1 MNEAGTSMLRTR
13 GLGLEIPG
21 RVLLESLDWQI
32 QRGETWALLGRNG
45 SGKSTLLHTLAGV
58 RPLQSGTIELPDQGL
73 FHPAESLSRRTIA
86 RQMALLQQ
94 HTSYSFDATVL
105 QMAMAGRHPHL
116 GAWQQ
121 ESARDFAIARQALK
135 DMDLEGLEQRNV
147 SSLSG
152 GEARR
157 LAFATMLVQETPL
170 LLLDEPSNH
179 LDIGH
184 QIQIMRKL
192 RSLVETGSAE
202 KGRCAALVAIHDL
215 NLAARYCSHVLMLF
229 GDGRYLAGPLDEV
242 LSSKQLSELYN
253 YPIEQLLWDQGR
265 CFLPG

>member
-1 MNEAGTSMLRTR
+1 MSNTCLLRTR
-13 GLGLEIPG
+13 GLGLTIPG
-21 RVLLESLDWQI
+21 RVLLDDFNWQI
-32 QRGETWALLGRNG
+32 QAGECWALLGRNG
-45 SGKSTLLHTLAGV
+45 SGKSTLLHTLAGI
-58 RPLQSGTIELPDQGL
+58 RPAQTGAIELPHEGNLQSVTKL
-73 FHPAESLSRRTIA
+73 PRRTIA

-94 HTSYSFDATVL
+94 HTAYPFDATVE
-105 QMAMAGRHPHL
+105 QMALAGRHPHL

-121 ESARDFAIARQALK
+121 ESAADFAIVGQALD
-135 DMDLEGLEQRNV
+135 DMDLSGLEKRNV

-157 LAFATMLVQETPL
+157 LAFATMLVQQAPL

-179 LDIGH
+179 LDVGH

-192 RSLVETGSAE
+192 RELIEPDNNKKNNS
-202 KGRCAALVAIHDL
+202 AALIAIHDL
-215 NLAARYCSHVLMLF
+215 NLAARFCSHVLMLF
-229 GDGRYLAGPLDEV
+229 GDGRYLAGPLDEI
-242 LSSKQLSELYN
+242 LSSKQLSELYD

>member
-1 MNEAGTSMLRTR
+1 MNNLRHALLRTYK
-13 GLGLEIPG
+13 LGLKIPG
-21 RVLLESLDWQI
+21 RMLLESFDWQI
-32 QRGETWALLGRNG
+32 KPGETWALLGRNG
-45 SGKSTLLHTLAGV
+45 SGKTTLLHTLAGV
-58 RPLQSGTIELPDQGL
+58 RPLQWGAIKLSTSSTRDSL
-73 FHPAESLSRRTIA
+73 HPVESLPRRDIA

-94 HTSYSFDATVL
+94 HTSYPFDATVL
-105 QMAMAGRHPHL
+105 QIVIAGRHPHL

-121 ESARDFAIARQALK
+121 ESAQDYAIARQALQ
-135 DMDLEGLEQRNV
+135 DMDLQGLEQRNV

-157 LAFATMLVQETPL
+157 LAFATLLTQQTPL

-184 QIQIMRKL
+184 QIQIMDKL
-192 RSLVETGSAE
+192 RQLVERE
-202 KGRCAALVAIHDL
+202 DRAALIAIHDL
-215 NLAARYCSHVLMLF
+215 NLAARYCSHVVMLF
-229 GDGRYLAGPLDEV
+229 GNGRYLAGPLDEV

>member
-1 MNEAGTSMLRTR
+1 MSKPSHAGILRTR
-13 GLGLEIPG
+13 NLSLSIPG
-21 RVLLESLDWQI
+21 RLLLESLDWQI

-58 RPLQSGTIELPDQGL
+58 RALQSGSIELADQGQY
-73 FHPAESLSRRTIA
+73 HAIEKIPRREIA

-94 HTSYSFDATVL
+94 HTTYPFDARVIQMVL
-105 QMAMAGRHPHL
+105 AGRHPHI
-116 GAWQQ
+116 GTWQQ
-121 ESARDFAIARQALK
+121 EGADDFAIARQALK

-157 LAFATMLVQETPL
+157 LAFATMLTQQTPL

-184 QIQIMRKL
+184 QIQIMRKA
-192 RSLVETGSAE
+192 RYLVEE
-202 KGRCAALVAIHDL
+202 ENKAAIIAIHDL
-215 NLAARYCSHVLMLF
+215 NLAARFCSHVLMLF
-229 GDGRYLAGPLDEV
+229 GDGRYLAGSLDEV